1 MKLWFALAPLFFAL
15 ASAHAAPPELV
26 ALMRAARAYDAD
38 LQVQEADIA
47 QRRAAIDLDD
57 GALWPRLEARLGY
70 TRNQHDARFVIP
82 DGAGTREVVITPHDQ
97 LDATFTLT
105 VPVLDL
111 GRRARIDAAE
121 HRVDAAVEDQRKGV
135 YATDEAVANAYFNA
149 VFARA
154 RADIAKAELTTANAR
169 KRDTEVRRDA
179 GFAGPLELA
188 RADADIARSQR
199 VLADAELDE
208 ANARRVLA
216 RLSGTTPSIGPLVV
230 STDDG
235 ALDAWLA
242 KVDRLPAIVA
252 LQREA
257 DALRSEAR
265 AAGLDL
271 VPTVEAFVAE
281 RITNATGFGEPD
293 NLQAG
298 VTINWRLD
306 ATSFRRDDEIAARV
320 RVNDLRVEAARRL
333 ARDRIADVWD
343 QIGNRKAR
351 IAAAKAEVSAQE
363 AATTDAEKRQR
374 EGRATGLEVDDARR
388 ARLAAAIEVAR
399 AEAELELARVLLRTA
414 AGVDPTEAP

>member
-1 MKLWFALAPLFFAL
+1 MKLRVAFASTFIVT
-15 ASAHAAPPELV
+15 SVHATPPELV
-26 ALMRAARAYDAD
+26 ALMRAARSYDAD
-38 LQVQEADIA
+38 LQVHVADIA
-47 QRRAAIDLDD
+47 QRRAALDLDD
-57 GALWPRLEARLGY
+57 AALWPRLEARLGY
-70 TRNQHDARFVIP
+70 TRNQYESRFVLP
-82 DGAGTREVVITPHDQ
+82 DGAGTREVVITPYDQ

-121 HRVDAAVEDQRKGV
+121 RRIDAVREDQRK
-135 YATDEAVANAYFNA
+135 AEHTTDEAVANAYFNA

-154 RADIAKAELTTANAR
+154 RAAIAQAELATATAR
-169 KRDTEVRRDA
+169 RRDTEVRRDA

-208 ANARRVLA
+208 ASARRVLT
-216 RLSGTTPSIGPLVV
+216 RLTGSAPVIGALVA
-230 STDDG
+230 SPDDG
-235 ALDAWLA
+235 TIESWLA
-242 KVDRLPAIVA
+242 KVDGLPAIVA

-281 RITNATGFGEPD
+281 RVTNATGFGEPD

-298 VTINWRLD
+298 ITINWRLD
-306 ATSFRRDDEIAARV
+306 ATSFRRDDEIGARV
-320 RVNDLRVEAARRL
+320 RVNDLRLEAARRV

-351 IAAAKAEVSAQE
+351 IAAAKAEVTAQE
-363 AATTDAEKRQR
+363 AATLDAEQRLR
-374 EGRATGLEVDDARR
+374 EGRATGLEVDEARR